1 MHKTTPN
8 KATEVPEIEDI
19 CNSSKIITSTREH
32 LTFVRG
38 LCSNL
43 KKPVL
48 AQVTLDGKKV
58 LLLSSTEERVGPNS
72 PDPDLQ
78 IGERRRKKRNRRREE
93 GGRGE
98 VEGGQ
103 IPSPGHFLG
112 LQEVRRGLGDMRHK
126 GIARS
131 WVARILGSGSPLFGR
146 SNRPGSSSLKDR
158 TLLWLL
164 KSS

>member
-1 MHKTTPN
+1 M
-8 KATEVPEIEDI
+8 V
-19 CNSSKIITSTREH
+19 
-32 LTFVRG
+32 
-38 LCSNL
+38 
-43 KKPVL
+43 
-48 AQVTLDGKKV
+48 QVTLDGKKV
-58 LLLSSTEERVGPNS
+58 LLLSSTEESFYLAPNS
-72 PDPDLQ
+72 PDP
-78 IGERRRKKRNRRREE
+78 GERRRKKRNRRREE
-93 GGRGE
+93 GGKGE

-126 GIARS
+126 GIARG